1 MNITITDFWTRLSNS
16 YEYKDFTIK
25 SDWYSS
31 QQNSIYLGKGKGY
44 IYTERGN
51 QLAVVLV
58 DDTFYLDFAFAQ
70 YTKPVIEQQVWILNC
85 IEETAVDYKIEFV
98 SLWEK
103 FKLPTAEQLN
113 AFAQVYKEQL
123 LNPVVE
129 VPVVTTSQSQVEDYA
144 HSVEEL
150 GLSTGLSETD
160 LHPRSRNLSE
170 YIEWNQAFIHST
182 LNDEEVLHH
191 STVIHNYH
199 NPVVQSVPVVED
211 LNDITVLHDYEEAL
225 RLLVDNTDIPESDLI
240 PTLSEDLDEYVES
253 IESFS
258 LSREEIQEYA
268 TIVYNYHH
276 RFDSQ

>member
-1 MNITITDFWTRLSNS
+1 MNITITDFWTRLSNN

-25 SDWYSS
+25 SNWYSS
-31 QQNSIYLGKGKGY
+31 QPNSIYLGKDKGY
-44 IYTERGN
+44 SYTERGT
-51 QLAVVLV
+51 QLVVVLV
-58 DDTFYLDFAFAQ
+58 DNTFYLDFAFAQ
-70 YTKPVIEQQVWILNC
+70 YTKPVIEQQIWILNC

-103 FKLPTAEQLN
+103 FKLPTAEELN

-191 STVIHNYH
+191 STVI
-199 NPVVQSVPVVED
+199 
-211 LNDITVLHDYEEAL
+211 
-225 RLLVDNTDIPESDLI
+225 
-240 PTLSEDLDEYVES
+240 LS
-253 IESFS
+253 
-258 LSREEIQEYA
+258 
-268 TIVYNYHH
+268 
-276 RFDSQ
+276 